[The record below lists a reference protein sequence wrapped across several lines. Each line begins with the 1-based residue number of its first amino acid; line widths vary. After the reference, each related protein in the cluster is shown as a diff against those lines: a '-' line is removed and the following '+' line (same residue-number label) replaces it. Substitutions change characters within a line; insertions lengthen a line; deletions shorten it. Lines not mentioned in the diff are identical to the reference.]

1 MDNRSDRQTRPAG
14 IMLGAVG
21 SIVLFV
27 IALALGGTAK
37 GMAATMPILIPA
49 IFLEV
54 IIGAAASI
62 PLGFDPISGAMIAAL
77 GNLVP
82 APFLIAGFDSLVN
95 KWTWLRNKLE
105 RAEKISEKYG
115 KYGVWILA
123 PLAPFIG
130 VYVGIAVGVGL
141 RFRPLLIMASLSLGV
156 FVAAFLTT
164 FGGEGIKALFMF

>member
-1 MDNRSDRQTRPAG
+1 MDNRSDQQTRSAG
-14 IMLGAVG
+14 VVRGAVG
-21 SIVLFV
+21 SIILFV
-27 IALALGGTAK
+27 IAFALGGIVK
-37 GMAATMPILIPA
+37 GMAETVPVVIPA

-62 PLGFDPISGAMIAAL
+62 PLGFDPISGAVIATL

-82 APFLIAGFDSLVN
+82 APLLIAGFDWIVN
-95 KWTWLRNKLE
+95 KWAWLRNKLG

-141 RFRPLLIMASLSLGV
+141 RFRPLLIMMSLSIGV
-156 FVAAFLTT
+156 FAAAFLTT
-164 FGGEGIKALFMF
+164 FGGEGIRALFMS